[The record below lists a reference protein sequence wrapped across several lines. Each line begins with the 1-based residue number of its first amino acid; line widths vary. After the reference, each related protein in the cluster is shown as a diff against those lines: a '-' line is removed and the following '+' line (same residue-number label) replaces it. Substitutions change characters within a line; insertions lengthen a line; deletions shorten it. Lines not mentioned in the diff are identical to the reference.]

1 MCETVFAKPSS
12 ILTLAL
18 LSAWLPCP
26 AENAAYWQGCCFLG
40 KQFEYY
46 LFKSSQSQPLQCLID
61 ETATSNYIS
70 ILVDELKIFMENI
83 RVPFYKQVN
92 PSQ

>member
-1 MCETVFAKPSS
+1 MLPTDKAVTSWESS
-12 ILTLAL
+12 LSITSLSL
-18 LSAWLPCP
+18 LSLSH
-26 AENAAYWQGCCFLG
+26 
-40 KQFEYY
+40 
-46 LFKSSQSQPLQCLID
+46 SSVFID

>member
-1 MCETVFAKPSS
+1 MLPTDKAVASWESS
-12 ILTLAL
+12 LSITSLSL
-18 LSAWLPCP
+18 LSLSH
-26 AENAAYWQGCCFLG
+26 
-40 KQFEYY
+40 
-46 LFKSSQSQPLQCLID
+46 SSVFID

-70 ILVDELKIFMENI
+70 ILVNELKIFMENI

>member
-1 MCETVFAKPSS
+1 MLPTDKAVTSWESS
-12 ILTLAL
+12 LSITSLSL
-18 LSAWLPCP
+18 LSLSH
-26 AENAAYWQGCCFLG
+26 
-40 KQFEYY
+40 
-46 LFKSSQSQPLQCLID
+46 SSVFID

-70 ILVDELKIFMENI
+70 ILVNELKIFMENI